1 MSQQITKQEIEALE
15 KEEDDTWWRAG
26 ERDNFD
32 LNKKLLRVGC
42 RPIYRKLILCQ
53 KEQAG
58 NNQNCTQHKQEV
70 DKCLQMLKFVYA
82 TQKN

>member
-1 MSQQITKQEIEALE
+1 MSQQISKQQIEAIE

-42 RPIYRKLILCQ
+42 RPIYRKLIICQ
-53 KEQAG
+53 KEQTESD
-58 NNQNCTQHKQEV
+58 QNCIQYKQEV

-82 TQKN
+82 TQKD